1 MLGSTERFRSFVFVL
16 SSIREEFST
25 EQEQYNSFRAVLFLF
40 CPSIR
45 NGLRAMLTS
54 SQTVHKNKRDCPI
67 CKNTPKTLLIR
78 HNRKTNWPVP
88 FVKPGS
94 FVIFHKRARPVCK

>member
-45 NGLRAMLTS
+45 NGLSKKIKL
-54 SQTVHKNKRDCPI
+54 QV
-67 CKNTPKTLLIR
+67 
-78 HNRKTNWPVP
+78 
-88 FVKPGS
+88 
-94 FVIFHKRARPVCK
+94 

>member
-45 NGLRAMLTS
+45 NGLKVVSITARAKFIGVTTYS
-54 SQTVHKNKRDCPI
+54 SKR
-67 CKNTPKTLLIR
+67 
-78 HNRKTNWPVP
+78 
-88 FVKPGS
+88 
-94 FVIFHKRARPVCK
+94 

>member
-45 NGLRAMLTS
+45 NGLKGVEVCIQQKHSKVGSKFPS
-54 SQTVHKNKRDCPI
+54 SQRNLKERIMAGFTDKLHAIQLV
-67 CKNTPKTLLIR
+67 
-78 HNRKTNWPVP
+78 
-88 FVKPGS
+88 
-94 FVIFHKRARPVCK
+94 